1 MLNPRNTNAYNNR
14 GFVYTELKDY
24 QKAVADFTRVLEI
37 DSQNSLA
44 YYNRAYVYER
54 LGNKT
59 QAIADFKQAATLYQ
73 QQGNLKD
80 YQEALQQ
87 IEKLN
92 SQELNKT

>member
-1 MLNPRNTNAYNNR
+1 MLFRS
-14 GFVYTELKDY
+14 
-24 QKAVADFTRVLEI
+24 VADFTRVLEI

-44 YYNRAYVYER
+44 YYSRGYVYER

-59 QAIADFKQAATLYQ
+59 QAIADFKQAATLFQ

-92 SQELNKT
+92 SQELKVKS